1 MSRVWLIIKR
11 EYITR
16 VRKASFI
23 ITTLLA
29 PLGIALLFGAQ
40 IFFMSYSGDTKTI
53 VVKDESG
60 INLEKLPDDKEV
72 QYIYSEESFDALKE
86 NYKDKDY
93 EGVLLIPPI
102 DLQKP
107 EGITFHSDNL
117 LSITTKS
124 KIERQINSA
133 IKDVKY
139 KQEQIDEAKLERLKT
154 SISIMQTGMDEDKGS
169 SNTIVATISSYITGF
184 VIYFILIFYGTMV
197 MRGVAEEKNNR
208 IVEVIMSSTKPFKLM
223 MGKIV
228 GIGLVGL
235 TQFALWI
242 VLGFG
247 VIMVMGFLFA
257 DQLSQLQDVANN
269 PAVNANSKEML
280 AITESIEGL
289 KNVNWLPILAGF
301 LFYFLGGYF
310 FYAAFF
316 AAIGTATGEDNESS
330 QSLTMIVTIPI
341 VIALFIA
348 MGVINAP
355 NSPMALW
362 GSIIPFFSPI
372 VMPARLPFGVPTWQL
387 LLSGVCLI
395 AGFILATWL
404 AAKIYRVGILIY
416 GKKITLKEL
425 GRWLFYKG

>member
-1 MSRVWLIIKR
+1 MNRVWLIIKR

-16 VRKASFI
+16 VRKVSFI

-53 VVKDESG
+53 AVKDESG
-60 INLEKLPDDKEV
+60 INLEKLPSDKEV
-72 QYIYSEESFDALKE
+72 KYVYSNEVFDSLKSNYKE
-86 NYKDKDY
+86 NDY
-93 EGVLLIPPI
+93 EGVLYIPPI

-107 EGITFHSDNL
+107 EGIIFHSDNL

-124 KIERQINSA
+124 KIERQINDA

-139 KQEQIDEAKLERLKT
+139 KQEGLDEDKLERLKT
-154 SISIMQTGMDEDKGS
+154 SISINQTGMDEDTGG
-169 SNTIVATISSYITGF
+169 SNTIVATISSYVTGF
-184 VIYFILIFYGTMV
+184 IIYFILIFYGTMV

-242 VLGFG
+242 ILGFG
-247 VIMVMGFLFA
+247 VVMVMGFLFA

-289 KNVNWLPILAGF
+289 KNVNWLPILTGF

-355 NSPMALW
+355 NSPMAVW
-362 GSIIPFFSPI
+362 GSVIPFFSPI